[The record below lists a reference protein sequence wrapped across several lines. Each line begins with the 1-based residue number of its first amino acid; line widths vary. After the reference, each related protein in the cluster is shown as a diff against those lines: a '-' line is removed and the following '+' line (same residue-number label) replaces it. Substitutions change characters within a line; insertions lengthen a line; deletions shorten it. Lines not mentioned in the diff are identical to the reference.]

1 MSDAKDGAVLAHR
14 VEMTQE
20 KIDLYGKL
28 NGDWDILH
36 YDHEYALKRG
46 FRGTLAHGMHNMAP
60 AVDLAL
66 EKYGRDFYYLG
77 RIEVRWTGPVCPGDV
92 QTTTLDAQ
100 GQVLAQS
107 ETSAGPG
114 KVMMGRAILRAPG

>member
-1 MSDAKDGAVLAHR
+1 MHQAKAVRLEHK

-20 KIDLYGKL
+20 KIDRYGRL

-36 YDHEYALKRG
+36 YHHDYCIKRG

-66 EKYGRDFYYLG
+66 ERYGKDFYYRG
-77 RIEVRWTGPVCPGDV
+77 QVSVRWTGPVCPGDEQV
-92 QTTTLDAQ
+92 TVLDADDN
-100 GQVLAQS
+100 VVAKV
-107 ETSAGPG
+107 ENVPG
-114 KVMMGRAILRAPG
+114 GGTVMIGKSTLRKA